1 MNHLQNLANE
11 PVLDYAPSSEER
23 KKLKEAL
30 TEANSQRLDVPMYIG
45 GQKVY
50 TNNKIAITPPHDHQK
65 VVAYFNKGEKTHVEQ
80 AIAAA
85 LSAKEYWEHTPAEKR
100 AAIFL
105 KAADLIAGKYRA
117 KINAATMIGQ
127 SKNAYQAE
135 IDSAC
140 ELIDFLRFNVKYM
153 YDIYSV
159 QPYSP
164 QGIKNT
170 LEYRPLEGFVYAL
183 TPFNFT
189 AIGGNL
195 PTAPAL
201 LGNTVVWKPAETQ
214 IYSAQVF
221 METLVE
227 AGLPEGVIN
236 MVYVDGIEAGEVIFD
251 HRDFAGLHFTGS
263 TKVFREIWHTIGK
276 NLNKYKTFPR
286 IVGETGGKN
295 FVLAHPSADV
305 KALATALVRGSFEYQ
320 GQKCSAASRAYIPS
334 TLWQELKVLLLNDLK
349 NIKVGAVEDFSNFMN
364 AVIDERAFN
373 KIAAYIDDAR
383 YNDKVEIIFGGQSDK
398 SKGYFIEPTVLLTY
412 DPYYTTMSEE
422 IFGPVLTIF
431 VYEPEDY
438 EKTLKLIDATSP
450 YGLTG
455 AFFASDKAA
464 IDHAM
469 KALYNSAGNFYL
481 NDKPTGAVVNQQP
494 FGGSRAS
501 GTNDKAGSLINLLR
515 WVSPRAVKENL
526 NPPTDFAYPFMR
538 EE

>member
-1 MNHLQNLANE
+1 
-11 PVLDYAPSSEER
+11 
-23 KKLKEAL
+23 
-30 TEANSQRLDVPMYIG
+30 
-45 GQKVY
+45 
-50 TNNKIAITPPHDHQK
+50 
-65 VVAYFNKGEKTHVEQ
+65 
-80 AIAAA
+80 
-85 LSAKEYWEHTPAEKR
+85 
-100 AAIFL
+100 
-105 KAADLIAGKYRA
+105 
-117 KINAATMIGQ
+117 
-127 SKNAYQAE
+127 
-135 IDSAC
+135 
-140 ELIDFLRFNVKYM
+140 
-153 YDIYSV
+153 
-159 QPYSP
+159 
-164 QGIKNT
+164 
-170 LEYRPLEGFVYAL
+170 
-183 TPFNFT
+183 
-189 AIGGNL
+189 
-195 PTAPAL
+195 
-201 LGNTVVWKPAETQ
+201 
-214 IYSAQVF
+214 
-221 METLVE
+221 
-227 AGLPEGVIN
+227 
-236 MVYVDGIEAGEVIFD
+236 
-251 HRDFAGLHFTGS
+251 
-263 TKVFREIWHTIGK
+263 
-276 NLNKYKTFPR
+276 
-286 IVGETGGKN
+286 
-295 FVLAHPSADV
+295 
-305 KALATALVRGSFEYQ
+305 
-320 GQKCSAASRAYIPS
+320 
-334 TLWQELKVLLLNDLK
+334 
-349 NIKVGAVEDFSNFMN
+349 MN